1 MKLSTMLLLKNA
13 NIDYSD
19 YIHLDGDMLRKYQL
33 ALLEI
38 TDDIVEVCEQEH
50 ITYQLSGGSCL
61 GAVRHKGFIPWDDDM
76 DINMLGD
83 HFERFIKTFQK
94 KYGDKYWIHTCHT
107 KDYGLLVSRIRL
119 KDSVMRI
126 HQDINNPEA
135 GFFVDIFRLENTPDN
150 PLLRKLHGVL
160 CMGMGLLLSCRK
172 YYKDRDIMRELGKN
186 DKELMQS
193 IKFKVNLGRLLSFMS
208 LKKWAEATQKCCSL
222 CHNGKSL
229 YLTIPAGRK
238 HYFGELYKRD
248 GMENTIL
255 YEFEGRK
262 YRIAKDY
269 DEYLKKL
276 YGDYMWIP
284 PEEDREKHFLLEIK
298 FLGEPSLKAKAYI
311 RLKGGK

>member
-119 KDSVMRI
+119 KIVLCEFIKILTIQRLVFLLIFFDLRI
-126 HQDINNPEA
+126 HRIIPSCVNYMA
-135 GFFVDIFRLENTPDN
+135 FFAWEWDFFFLVESII
-150 PLLRKLHGVL
+150 KIAIL
-160 CMGMGLLLSCRK
+160 CVS
-172 YYKDRDIMRELGKN
+172 
-186 DKELMQS
+186 
-193 IKFKVNLGRLLSFMS
+193 
-208 LKKWAEATQKCCSL
+208 
-222 CHNGKSL
+222 
-229 YLTIPAGRK
+229 
-238 HYFGELYKRD
+238 
-248 GMENTIL
+248 
-255 YEFEGRK
+255 
-262 YRIAKDY
+262 
-269 DEYLKKL
+269 
-276 YGDYMWIP
+276 
-284 PEEDREKHFLLEIK
+284 
-298 FLGEPSLKAKAYI
+298 
-311 RLKGGK
+311 